1 MVLLGS
7 LVNSAAIIFGGSIGL
22 ALKKGLSD
30 RIASAVMNALALCV
44 LYIGV
49 SGMLKGENIL
59 ITILSMVF
67 GTLVG
72 EWIDL
77 DKKINQLGDEI
88 ESRVSSENKEH
99 SVSNGFVTASLL
111 FCVGAM
117 AIVGAL
123 QSGLTGNHDTLFAK
137 SLIDGIAAI
146 VMASSLG
153 IGVLLSAGLILVY
166 EGGITLFANVLA
178 PLLTDSV
185 INEMTCV
192 GSLLIVGLAL
202 NMLKLTNLK
211 IMNYELCA
219 CCFFSYPFRIF
230 YVTTERRRSPADVF
244 FD

>member
-1 MVLLGS
+1 MLGS
-7 LVNSAAIIFGGSIGL
+7 LVNSAAIILGGSIGL

-211 IMNYELCA
+211 IMNYA
-219 CCFFSYPFRIF
+219 
-230 YVTTERRRSPADVF
+230 PAVF
-244 FD
+244 FPILFGYFM

>member
-7 LVNSAAIIFGGSIGL
+7 LVNSAAIVLGGSIGL
-22 ALKKGLSD
+22 ALKKGLSE
-30 RIASAVMNALALCV
+30 RLANAVMNALALCV
-44 LYIGV
+44 LYIGI

-59 ITILSMVF
+59 ITILSMVA

-72 EWIDL
+72 DGLEL
-77 DKKINQLGDEI
+77 DRKINQLGDT
-88 ESRVSSENKEH
+88 VENMVASPDEGV
-99 SVSNGFVTASLL
+99 SVSKGFVTASLL

-166 EGGITLFANVLA
+166 EGGISLFANVLS

-202 NMLKLTNLK
+202 NMLKLTDLK
-211 IMNYELCA
+211 IMNYAPAVLFPILFG
-219 CCFFSYPFRIF
+219 FFM
-230 YVTTERRRSPADVF
+230 
-244 FD
+244 

>member
-7 LVNSAAIIFGGSIGL
+7 LVNSAAIILGGSIGL

-166 EGGITLFANVLA
+166 EGGITLFANVL
-178 PLLTDSV
+178 DRKSV
-185 INEMTCV
+185 V
-192 GSLLIVGLAL
+192 
-202 NMLKLTNLK
+202 
-211 IMNYELCA
+211 
-219 CCFFSYPFRIF
+219 
-230 YVTTERRRSPADVF
+230 
-244 FD
+244 

>member
-7 LVNSAAIIFGGSIGL
+7 LVNSAAIILGGSIGL

-146 VMASSLG
+146 VMPSSLG

-211 IMNYELCA
+211 IMNYA
-219 CCFFSYPFRIF
+219 
-230 YVTTERRRSPADVF
+230 PAVF
-244 FD
+244 FPILFGYFM

>member
-1 MVLLGS
+1 LVLLGS
-7 LVNSAAIIFGGSIGL
+7 LVNGAAIVLGGSVGL
-22 ALKKGLSD
+22 VLKKGLSD
-30 RIASAVMNALALCV
+30 RIAKAVMNALALCV

-49 SGMLKGENIL
+49 SGMLKGENVL

-77 DKKINQLGDEI
+77 DEKINQLGDAI
-88 ESRVSSENKEH
+88 EQKVSSPGEKV
-99 SVSNGFVTASLL
+99 SVSKGFVTASLL

-153 IGVLLSAGLILVY
+153 IGVLLSAGLVLVY
-166 EGGITLFANVLA
+166 EGGITLFANVLSR
-178 PLLTDSV
+178 LLTDSV

-211 IMNYELCA
+211 IMNYA
-219 CCFFSYPFRIF
+219 
-230 YVTTERRRSPADVF
+230 PAVF
-244 FD
+244 FPILFGYFM

>member
-7 LVNSAAIIFGGSIGL
+7 LVNSAAIILGGSIGL

-67 GTLVG
+67 GTMVG
-72 EWIDL
+72 ERIDL

-211 IMNYELCA
+211 IMNYA
-219 CCFFSYPFRIF
+219 
-230 YVTTERRRSPADVF
+230 PAVF
-244 FD
+244 FPILFGYFM

>member
-7 LVNSAAIIFGGSIGL
+7 LVNSAAIILGGSIGL

-211 IMNYELCA
+211 IMNYA
-219 CCFFSYPFRIF
+219 
-230 YVTTERRRSPADVF
+230 PAVF
-244 FD
+244 FLSFSDILCNDRKKTIPSGRLF

>member
-7 LVNSAAIIFGGSIGL
+7 LVNSAAIILGGSIGL

-192 GSLLIVGLAL
+192 GSLLIVGRAL

-211 IMNYELCA
+211 IMNYA
-219 CCFFSYPFRIF
+219 
-230 YVTTERRRSPADVF
+230 PAVF
-244 FD
+244 FPILFGYFM

>member
-1 MVLLGS
+1 
-7 LVNSAAIIFGGSIGL
+7 VNSAAIILGGSIGL

-49 SGMLKGENIL
+49 SGILKGENIL

-211 IMNYELCA
+211 IMNYA
-219 CCFFSYPFRIF
+219 
-230 YVTTERRRSPADVF
+230 PAVF
-244 FD
+244 FPILFGYFM

>member
-7 LVNSAAIIFGGSIGL
+7 LVNSAAIILGGSIGL

-49 SGMLKGENIL
+49 SGILKGENIL

-117 AIVGAL
+117 PSI
-123 QSGLTGNHDTLFAK
+123 SD
-137 SLIDGIAAI
+137 
-146 VMASSLG
+146 
-153 IGVLLSAGLILVY
+153 
-166 EGGITLFANVLA
+166 FANNV
-178 PLLTDSV
+178 S
-185 INEMTCV
+185 
-192 GSLLIVGLAL
+192 
-202 NMLKLTNLK
+202 
-211 IMNYELCA
+211 
-219 CCFFSYPFRIF
+219 
-230 YVTTERRRSPADVF
+230 
-244 FD
+244 

>member
-7 LVNSAAIIFGGSIGL
+7 LVNSAAIVLGGSIGL
-22 ALKKGLSD
+22 ALKKGISD
-30 RIASAVMNALALCV
+30 RLANAVMNALALCV

-59 ITILSMVF
+59 ITILSMVA

-72 EWIDL
+72 DGLEL
-77 DKKINQLGDEI
+77 DKKINQLGDTI
-88 ESRVSSENKEH
+88 ENMVASPNEGV
-99 SVSNGFVTASLL
+99 SVSKGFVTASLL

-137 SLIDGIAAI
+137 SLIDGIASI

-166 EGGITLFANVLA
+166 EGGISLFANILA

-202 NMLKLTNLK
+202 NMLKLTDLK
-211 IMNYELCA
+211 IMNYA
-219 CCFFSYPFRIF
+219 
-230 YVTTERRRSPADVF
+230 PAVF
-244 FD
+244 FPILFGLFM

>member
-7 LVNSAAIIFGGSIGL
+7 LVNSAAIVLGGSIGL
-22 ALKKGLSD
+22 VLKKGLSD
-30 RIASAVMNALALCV
+30 RLANAVMNALALCV

-49 SGMLKGENIL
+49 SGMLKGENVL
-59 ITILSMVF
+59 ITILSMVA

-72 EWIDL
+72 DGLQL
-77 DKKINQLGDEI
+77 DKKINQLGDTI
-88 ESRVSSENKEH
+88 EKMVASPNEGV
-99 SVSNGFVTASLL
+99 SVSKGFVTASLL

-166 EGGITLFANVLA
+166 EGGISLFANILA

-202 NMLKLTNLK
+202 NMLKLTDLK
-211 IMNYELCA
+211 IMNYA
-219 CCFFSYPFRIF
+219 
-230 YVTTERRRSPADVF
+230 PAVF
-244 FD
+244 FPILFGFFM

>member
-7 LVNSAAIIFGGSIGL
+7 LVNSAAIILGGSIGL

-88 ESRVSSENKEH
+88 ESRVSSDNKEH

-166 EGGITLFANVLA
+166 EGGISLFANVMA

-211 IMNYELCA
+211 IMNYA
-219 CCFFSYPFRIF
+219 
-230 YVTTERRRSPADVF
+230 PAVF
-244 FD
+244 FPILFGFFM

>member
-7 LVNSAAIIFGGSIGL
+7 LVNSAAIILGGSIGL

-153 IGVLLSAGLILVY
+153 IGVLLSGGLILVY

-202 NMLKLTNLK
+202 NMLKLTDLK
-211 IMNYELCA
+211 IMNYA
-219 CCFFSYPFRIF
+219 
-230 YVTTERRRSPADVF
+230 PAVF
-244 FD
+244 FPILFGFFM

>member
-7 LVNSAAIIFGGSIGL
+7 LVNSAAIILGGSIGL

-211 IMNYELCA
+211 IMNYA
-219 CCFFSYPFRIF
+219 
-230 YVTTERRRSPADVF
+230 PAVF
-244 FD
+244 FPVLFGYFM

>member
-7 LVNSAAIIFGGSIGL
+7 LVNSAAIVLGGSIGL
-22 ALKKGLSD
+22 VLKKGLSD
-30 RIASAVMNALALCV
+30 RLANAVMNALALCV

-49 SGMLKGENIL
+49 SGMLKGENVL
-59 ITILSMVF
+59 ITILSMVA

-72 EWIDL
+72 DGLQL
-77 DKKINQLGDEI
+77 DKKINQLGDTI
-88 ESRVSSENKEH
+88 EKMVASPNEGV
-99 SVSNGFVTASLL
+99 SVSKGFVTASLL

-137 SLIDGIAAI
+137 SLIDGIASI

-153 IGVLLSAGLILVY
+153 IGVLLSAGLILIY
-166 EGGITLFANVLA
+166 EGGISLFANVLA

-202 NMLKLTNLK
+202 NMLKLTDLK
-211 IMNYELCA
+211 IMNYA
-219 CCFFSYPFRIF
+219 
-230 YVTTERRRSPADVF
+230 PAVF
-244 FD
+244 FPILFGLFM

>member
-1 MVLLGS
+1 VVLLGS
-7 LVNSAAIIFGGSIGL
+7 LVNSAAIVLGGSIGL
-22 ALKKGLSD
+22 VLKKGISD
-30 RIASAVMNALALCV
+30 RLANAVMNALALCV

-49 SGMLKGENIL
+49 SGMLKGENVL
-59 ITILSMVF
+59 ITILSMVA

-72 EWIDL
+72 EWLNL
-77 DKKINQLGDEI
+77 DQKINQLGDTI
-88 ESRVSSENKEH
+88 EMMVSLPTKGV
-99 SVSNGFVTASLL
+99 SVSKGFVTASLL

-166 EGGITLFANVLA
+166 EGGISLFANVLA

-211 IMNYELCA
+211 IMNYA
-219 CCFFSYPFRIF
+219 
-230 YVTTERRRSPADVF
+230 PAVF
-244 FD
+244 FPILLGLFM

>member
-7 LVNSAAIIFGGSIGL
+7 LVNSAAIILGGSIGL

-49 SGMLKGENIL
+49 SGILKGANIL

-211 IMNYELCA
+211 IMNYA
-219 CCFFSYPFRIF
+219 
-230 YVTTERRRSPADVF
+230 PAVF
-244 FD
+244 FPILFGYFM

>member
-7 LVNSAAIIFGGSIGL
+7 LVNSAAIILGGSIGL

-211 IMNYELCA
+211 IMNYA
-219 CCFFSYPFRIF
+219 PAVFSYPFRIF

>member
-7 LVNSAAIIFGGSIGL
+7 LVNSAAIILGGSIGL

-30 RIASAVMNALALCV
+30 RLSKAVMNALALCV

-49 SGMLKGENIL
+49 SGMLKGENVL
-59 ITILSMVF
+59 ITILSMVA

-77 DKKINQLGDEI
+77 DEKINQLGDMI
-88 ESRVSSENKEH
+88 ENKVSSPDEKV
-99 SVSNGFVTASLL
+99 SVSKGFVTASLL

-137 SLIDGIAAI
+137 SLIDGIASI

-153 IGVLLSAGLILVY
+153 FGVLLSAGLILIY

-192 GSLLIVGLAL
+192 GSLLIVGLGL
-202 NMLKLTNLK
+202 NMLKLTELK
-211 IMNYELCA
+211 IMNYA
-219 CCFFSYPFRIF
+219 
-230 YVTTERRRSPADVF
+230 PAVF
-244 FD
+244 FPILFGYFM

>member
-7 LVNSAAIIFGGSIGL
+7 LVNSAAIILGGSIGL

-30 RIASAVMNALALCV
+30 RIASAVMNSLALCV

-211 IMNYELCA
+211 IMNYA
-219 CCFFSYPFRIF
+219 
-230 YVTTERRRSPADVF
+230 PAVF
-244 FD
+244 FPILFGYFM

>member
-7 LVNSAAIIFGGSIGL
+7 LVNGAAIVLGGSVGL
-22 ALKKGLSD
+22 VLKKGLSD
-30 RIASAVMNALALCV
+30 RIAKAVMNALALCV

-49 SGMLKGENIL
+49 SGMLKGENVL

-77 DKKINQLGDEI
+77 DEKINQLGDAI
-88 ESRVSSENKEH
+88 EQKVSSPGEKV
-99 SVSNGFVTASLL
+99 SVSKGFVTASLL

-153 IGVLLSAGLILVY
+153 IGVLLSAGLVLVY

-211 IMNYELCA
+211 IMNYA
-219 CCFFSYPFRIF
+219 
-230 YVTTERRRSPADVF
+230 PAVF
-244 FD
+244 FPILFGYFM

>member
-7 LVNSAAIIFGGSIGL
+7 LVNSAAIILGGSIGL

-88 ESRVSSENKEH
+88 ESRVSSEHKEH
-99 SVSNGFVTASLL
+99 SVSNGFVTARLL
-111 FCVGAM
+111 FCLGAM
-117 AIVGAL
+117 PIVGAL
-123 QSGLTGNHDTLFAK
+123 QSGLTGNHDTLAAK
-137 SLIDGIAAI
+137 SLRDGIAAI

-211 IMNYELCA
+211 IMNYA
-219 CCFFSYPFRIF
+219 
-230 YVTTERRRSPADVF
+230 PAVF
-244 FD
+244 FPILFGYFM

>member
-7 LVNSAAIIFGGSIGL
+7 LVNSAAIILGGSIGL

-117 AIVGAL
+117 AIVSAL

-211 IMNYELCA
+211 IMNYA
-219 CCFFSYPFRIF
+219 
-230 YVTTERRRSPADVF
+230 PAVF
-244 FD
+244 FPILFGYFM

>member
-7 LVNSAAIIFGGSIGL
+7 LVNSAAIILGGSIGL

-88 ESRVSSENKEH
+88 ESRVSSDNKEH

-166 EGGITLFANVLA
+166 EGGISLFANVLV

-211 IMNYELCA
+211 IMNYA
-219 CCFFSYPFRIF
+219 
-230 YVTTERRRSPADVF
+230 PAVF
-244 FD
+244 FPILFGFFM

>member
-7 LVNSAAIIFGGSIGL
+7 LVNSAAIILGGSIGL

-88 ESRVSSENKEH
+88 ESRVSSDNKEH

-166 EGGITLFANVLA
+166 EGGISLFANVMA

-202 NMLKLTNLK
+202 NMLKLTDLK
-211 IMNYELCA
+211 IMNYA
-219 CCFFSYPFRIF
+219 
-230 YVTTERRRSPADVF
+230 PAVF
-244 FD
+244 FPILFGFFM

>member
-7 LVNSAAIIFGGSIGL
+7 LVNSAAIILGGSIGL

-117 AIVGAL
+117 AIVPGR
-123 QSGLTGNHDTLFAK
+123 N
-137 SLIDGIAAI
+137 
-146 VMASSLG
+146 
-153 IGVLLSAGLILVY
+153 
-166 EGGITLFANVLA
+166 
-178 PLLTDSV
+178 
-185 INEMTCV
+185 
-192 GSLLIVGLAL
+192 SLL
-202 NMLKLTNLK
+202 KL
-211 IMNYELCA
+211 
-219 CCFFSYPFRIF
+219 FFPSFGIK
-230 YVTTERRRSPADVF
+230 DIHKL
-244 FD
+244 

>member
-7 LVNSAAIIFGGSIGL
+7 LVNSAAIILGGSIGL
-22 ALKKGLSD
+22 ALKKGLSE

-88 ESRVSSENKEH
+88 ESRVSSENKEQ

-211 IMNYELCA
+211 IMNYA
-219 CCFFSYPFRIF
+219 
-230 YVTTERRRSPADVF
+230 PAVF
-244 FD
+244 FPILFGYFM

>member
-7 LVNSAAIIFGGSIGL
+7 LVNSAAIIFGGGIGL
-22 ALKKGLSD
+22 VLKKGLSD
-30 RIASAVMNALALCV
+30 RLANAVMNALALCV

-49 SGMLKGENIL
+49 SGMLKGENVL
-59 ITILSMVF
+59 ITILSMVA

-72 EWIDL
+72 DGLEL
-77 DKKINQLGDEI
+77 DKKINQLGDAI
-88 ESRVSSENKEH
+88 EKKVASPNKEV
-99 SVSNGFVTASLL
+99 SVSKGFVTASLL

-137 SLIDGIAAI
+137 SLIDGIASI

-166 EGGITLFANVLA
+166 EGGISLFANVLA

-202 NMLKLTNLK
+202 NMLKLTDLK
-211 IMNYELCA
+211 IMNYA
-219 CCFFSYPFRIF
+219 
-230 YVTTERRRSPADVF
+230 PAVF
-244 FD
+244 FPILFGLFM

>member
-7 LVNSAAIIFGGSIGL
+7 LVNSAAIVLGGSIGL
-22 ALKKGLSD
+22 VLKKGLSD
-30 RIASAVMNALALCV
+30 RLANAVMNALALCV

-49 SGMLKGENIL
+49 SGMLKGENVL
-59 ITILSMVF
+59 ITILSMVA

-72 EWIDL
+72 DGLQL
-77 DKKINQLGDEI
+77 DKKINQLGDTI
-88 ESRVSSENKEH
+88 EKMVASPNERVS
-99 SVSNGFVTASLL
+99 VSKGFVTASLL

-137 SLIDGIAAI
+137 SLIDGIASI

-153 IGVLLSAGLILVY
+153 IGVLLSAGLILIY
-166 EGGITLFANVLA
+166 EGGISLFANVLA

-202 NMLKLTNLK
+202 NMLKLTDLK
-211 IMNYELCA
+211 IMNYA
-219 CCFFSYPFRIF
+219 
-230 YVTTERRRSPADVF
+230 PAVF
-244 FD
+244 FPILFGFFM

>member
-7 LVNSAAIIFGGSIGL
+7 MVNSAAIILGGSIGL

-49 SGMLKGENIL
+49 SGILKGENIL
-59 ITILSMVF
+59 ITILSMGFV
-67 GTLVG
+67 TLVA

-99 SVSNGFVTASLL
+99 SVSKGFVTTSLL

-211 IMNYELCA
+211 IMNYA
-219 CCFFSYPFRIF
+219 
-230 YVTTERRRSPADVF
+230 PAVF
-244 FD
+244 FPILFGYFM

>member
-1 MVLLGS
+1 MLGS
-7 LVNSAAIIFGGSIGL
+7 LVNSAAIILGGSIGL

-49 SGMLKGENIL
+49 SGILKGENIL

-211 IMNYELCA
+211 IMNYA
-219 CCFFSYPFRIF
+219 
-230 YVTTERRRSPADVF
+230 PAVF
-244 FD
+244 FPILFGYFM

>member
-7 LVNSAAIIFGGSIGL
+7 LVNSAAIILGGSIGL

-49 SGMLKGENIL
+49 SGILKGENIL

-111 FCVGAM
+111 FCVGTM

-211 IMNYELCA
+211 IMNYA
-219 CCFFSYPFRIF
+219 
-230 YVTTERRRSPADVF
+230 PAVF
-244 FD
+244 FPILFGYFM

>member
-7 LVNSAAIIFGGSIGL
+7 LVNSAAIILGGSIGL

-99 SVSNGFVTASLL
+99 SVSNGLVTASIL

-166 EGGITLFANVLA
+166 EGGISLFANVLA

-202 NMLKLTNLK
+202 NMLKLTDLK
-211 IMNYELCA
+211 IMNYA
-219 CCFFSYPFRIF
+219 
-230 YVTTERRRSPADVF
+230 PAVF
-244 FD
+244 FPILFGFFM